1 MFIFRKQKFEGG
13 HKKFEGRATKYA
25 DNPKDLQQLLKRALR
40 KASHNKSSLSGILQQ
55 LYLLVELVKAWSK
68 KEYRDVSKKTI
79 IMVIATI
86 VYFVAPLDLIP
97 DFLIGLGIFDDV
109 AVIGYTVKQISN
121 ELDAFKNWK
130 ENSSTNL
137 IITSTLT
144 QRKIT

>member
-25 DNPKDLQQLLKRALR
+25 DNPKDLQQLLKRALQ

-68 KEYRDVSKKTI
+68 KEYREISKKTI

-86 VYFVAPLDLIP
+86 VYFVAPLDFIP
-97 DFLIGLGIFDDV
+97 DFLFGFGIIDDV
-109 AVIGYTVKQISN
+109 AVIGYTVKQISK
-121 ELDAFKNWK
+121 ELDTFKKWK
-130 ENSSTNL
+130 ENSS
-137 IITSTLT
+137 ITL
-144 QRKIT
+144 

>member
-1 MFIFRKQKFEGG
+1 MFFFRKQKFEGG

-25 DNPKDLQQLLKRALR
+25 DNPKDLQHLLKRALR
-40 KASHNKSSLSGILQQ
+40 KASLNKSSLSGILQQ

-86 VYFVAPLDLIP
+86 VYFVAPFDLIP

-130 ENSSTNL
+130 ENSSTIL
-137 IITSTLT
+137 
-144 QRKIT
+144 